1 MIEKKTKSG
10 FSLIEIMVALLLLLV
25 LLIGGSMVMFS
36 TGADIQIYG
45 NKRVALELARTEM
58 EGLLATDYATLRV
71 RAIAGNPETGSRSE
85 TWNEI
90 PLAINWTNRLVSSG
104 GILDVI
110 SGGSLDN
117 EYIELDVG
125 VSYRGAGQTVLLHAT
140 KTITP

>member
-1 MIEKKTKSG
+1 M
-10 FSLIEIMVALLLLLV
+10 ALLLLLV
-25 LLIGGSMVMFS
+25 LLIGGSMVMFT

-58 EGLLATDYATLRV
+58 EGLLATDYANLRV
-71 RAIAGNPETGSRSE
+71 RAIDGNPETGSRSE
-85 TWNEI
+85 TWNGI
-90 PLAINWTNRLVSSG
+90 PLAINWTNRLVSAG
-104 GILDVI
+104 GILN
-110 SGGSLDN
+110 N